1 MSETESLSK
10 HVTVS
15 NNDLNISHVAISGAQ
30 CGYFGLVGGHFG
42 LWQFWM

>member
-1 MSETESLSK
+1 MSETESLLK

-15 NNDLNISHVAISGAQ
+15 NNDLKYFS
-30 CGYFGLVGGHFG
+30 CGHFGLVGGRFG